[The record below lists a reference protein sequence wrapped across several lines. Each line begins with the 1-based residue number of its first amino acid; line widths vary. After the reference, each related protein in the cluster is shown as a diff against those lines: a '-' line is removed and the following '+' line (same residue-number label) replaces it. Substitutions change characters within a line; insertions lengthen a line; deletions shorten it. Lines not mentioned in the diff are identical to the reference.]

1 MLLLLGTLVAGVLT
15 TLAPCVLPLL
25 PVIVGGSLD
34 QSGKRSRRRAYLIT
48 ASLGASVVLFTLVLK
63 ASTALIGIP
72 TSVWQWV
79 SGTILITLGLFSAF
93 PSLWEHVSMRLSL
106 QRRSAERL
114 AAARQREGSVGA
126 ILTGAALGPVFTSC
140 SPLYG
145 YVIVTVLPASFGQGI
160 ALLIAYVIGLCGT
173 LLVIALL
180 GQRAIGAARWAA
192 DPHGWFRR
200 GLGWIFIVVGIV
212 IIAGWD
218 KDLQT
223 WVIENS
229 PIRPW
234 ELDAEF
240 IPQG

>member
-1 MLLLLGTLVAGVLT
+1 MLLLLGALVAGVLT
-15 TLAPCVLPLL
+15 TLAP
-25 PVIVGGSLD
+25 
-34 QSGKRSRRRAYLIT
+34 
-48 ASLGASVVLFTLVLK
+48 
-63 ASTALIGIP
+63 
-72 TSVWQWV
+72 VWQWV
-79 SGTILITLGLFSAF
+79 SGSILIALGLFSAF
-93 PSLWEHVSMRLSL
+93 PSLWEQVSMQLSL

-114 AAARQREGSVGA
+114 AAARQREGSAGA
-126 ILTGAALGPVFTSC
+126 VLTGAALGPVFTSC

-192 DPHGWFRR
+192 DPQGWFRR

-240 IPQG
+240 IPRG